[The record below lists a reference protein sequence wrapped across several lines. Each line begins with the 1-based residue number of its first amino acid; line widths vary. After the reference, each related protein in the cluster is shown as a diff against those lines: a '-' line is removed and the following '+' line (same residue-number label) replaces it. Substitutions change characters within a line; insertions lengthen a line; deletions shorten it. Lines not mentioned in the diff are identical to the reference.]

1 MKFPAVCM
9 CCPNRSVGCRSVCP
23 LYAEAKKAYEAEMNT
38 ITAEKERLKDINRFR
53 REGMLKNIRRK

>member
-9 CCPNRSVGCRSVCP
+9 CCQNRSVGCHSVCS
-23 LYAEAKKAYEAEMNT
+23 LYAEAKKAYEVKMNT
-38 ITAEKERLKDINRFR
+38 ITEEKEKLKDINRFR